1 MGNIQVTLTTP
12 AAASVTL
19 KPRKTAVS
27 SVQIGPRS
35 QLLLDDLLDVN
46 ASDPDNGE
54 ALIYDGTAHE
64 YIVKP
69 IIVDSNNITSIQGG
83 VF

>member
-27 SVQIGPRS
+27 SVQIGPRT
-35 QLLLDDLLDVN
+35 QLHLSDLLDVD

-54 ALIYDGTAHE
+54 TLVYDETTHE

>member
-1 MGNIQVTLTTP
+1 MNNIKVTVTTP
-12 AAASVTL
+12 AATSVKI
-19 KPRKTAVS
+19 KPRKTVVS

-35 QLLLDDLLDVN
+35 HLYLGDLLDVN

-54 ALIYDGTAHE
+54 TLVYDDVTHE

-69 IIVDSNNITSIQGG
+69 IVVDSNNITNVNGG
-83 VF
+83 RF